1 MAQMS
6 EIDTRTSAE
15 NEEQQLQH
23 FSKNDSQ
30 STSSFNS
37 FNDKEEIRRRLAFEI
52 DDDDPIAQYK
62 LSRKSR
68 KSLSAR
74 MQNIDSLQ
82 ICFLNE
88 NNESYTFE
96 DLNNHSSVDNN
107 NDIIMQNRIYYLFK
121 KLQKEDFD
129 LDKVCLFSD
138 IEKPNDKAKFP
149 EYHSKLYTEAKLAL
163 SQVKEICKLRIKLE
177 KQHEQNLTPSIYD
190 LIHNLPSDFQK
201 DVSKFN
207 RPILKR
213 LRISELQLIVNDMF
227 SKIENL
233 NGSLVKMLIQRDEL
247 YMEQDSLLVDIEDL
261 TKFLWVFSWC
271 LSWTL

>member
-15 NEEQQLQH
+15 NEDQQLQH

-261 TKFLWVFSWC
+261 TKFL
-271 LSWTL
+271 LSK